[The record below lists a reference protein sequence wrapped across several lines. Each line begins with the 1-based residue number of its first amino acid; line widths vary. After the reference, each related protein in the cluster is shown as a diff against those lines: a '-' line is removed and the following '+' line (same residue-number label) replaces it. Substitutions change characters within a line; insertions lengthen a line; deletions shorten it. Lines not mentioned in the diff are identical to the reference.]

1 MEESVNDIYL
11 RFTKYQIWQKRSDS
25 KCFTFKRLNVLKLRH
40 LCNPILTS
48 ITITQ

>member
-11 RFTKYQIWQKRSDS
+11 RFTRYQIRSDS

-40 LCNPILTS
+40 LYLCNPILTS